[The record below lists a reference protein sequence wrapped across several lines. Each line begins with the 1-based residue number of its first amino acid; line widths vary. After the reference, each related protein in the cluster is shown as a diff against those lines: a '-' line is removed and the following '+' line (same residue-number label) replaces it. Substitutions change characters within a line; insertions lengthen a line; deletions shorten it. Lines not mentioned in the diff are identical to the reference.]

1 MGAQAL
7 LSALVH
13 VERGADAWTE
23 QDGRLATYASKLEKG
38 ELDLDPLDGVERTA
52 RKVRASSEAHPAR
65 CVLAGRGVTVLAG
78 RPAEGAAGAE
88 GLAPGAARFA
98 AKRLL
103 LGCADGAYEVAAL
116 KPDGKQAMDARA
128 FAAGAKR
135 CTMAILHGRRNMP
148 DQNEHRPEGAVAAA
162 RGVPTRNAK
171 AGRATGGHSGRGHG
185 SDRGRDGPRQGRTGG
200 RRPLRA
206 LLRPWAGC
214 RGAPALASAAAPSAT
229 RPRDGGPPAWRL
241 RSRPRRRPRQPRA
254 WRRRPRPWFRPRAR
268 PEPSARRRRL
278 RPRRQPRARAVRPR
292 ARGSS
297 QPRARHP
304 RRAQGPTGT
313 GAAAP
318 PAHAPDRWPPRGGR
332 AHAGEKRF
340 DASPARR
347 AALQVGGPFARA
359 RRPSRRD

>member
-1 MGAQAL
+1 MRMEEGLDTGAWCICRTARVEDKDARELSEELAALGAQAL

-128 FAAGAKR
+128 FAAGAK
-135 CTMAILHGRRNMP
+135 ALH
-148 DQNEHRPEGAVAAA
+148 
-162 RGVPTRNAK
+162 
-171 AGRATGGHSGRGHG
+171 
-185 SDRGRDGPRQGRTGG
+185 DGDST
-200 RRPLRA
+200 
-206 LLRPWAGC
+206 W
-214 RGAPALASAAAPSAT
+214 
-229 RPRDGGPPAWRL
+229 
-241 RSRPRRRPRQPRA
+241 
-254 WRRRPRPWFRPRAR
+254 
-268 PEPSARRRRL
+268 EKK
-278 RPRRQPRARAVRPR
+278 
-292 ARGSS
+292 
-297 QPRARHP
+297 
-304 RRAQGPTGT
+304 
-313 GAAAP
+313 
-318 PAHAPDRWPPRGGR
+318 HA
-332 AHAGEKRF
+332 
-340 DASPARR
+340 
-347 AALQVGGPFARA
+347 
-359 RRPSRRD
+359 